1 MMTNKIKHL
10 TIHVTVTADTYSNGV
25 FSFSDG
31 TKEITLE
38 EICRSIKELRKSV
51 ADPTKDWEVILTD
64 SADGSEIITKHCS
77 ATDSYH
83 VILP

>member
-1 MMTNKIKHL
+1 MTNIINHL
-10 TIHVTVTADTYSNGV
+10 TLHVTVTADTYSNGV
-25 FSFSDG
+25 FLFSDE

-38 EICRSIKELRKSV
+38 EICRSIKELQKSV
-51 ADPTKDWEVILTD
+51 TDPTKDWEVILTD
-64 SADGSEIITKHCS
+64 SADGSEIITRHCS